1 MSESESA
8 RTIRELNEELE
19 RWKIEAE
26 EHRQER
32 ERWRRESEEH
42 RQERA
47 SVEVWQKQISNL
59 ERDLEV
65 ALFSLQSAEAKVIET
80 KGDQEAVSIKFSEYE
95 KTIETM
101 KADLE
106 DQKSTQEKA
115 QEETTISHGIKVE
128 GLEARNKELEKR
140 LEQAQHEIDQL
151 ELQVV
156 PAELQDIH
164 QALFTAN
171 QNLEETKRKNEKL
184 TADLAEANA
193 NVTRAQEDSSELL
206 SKVSQLQDTI
216 ATHIRDN
223 NTLKESLKEHG
234 KCQENA
240 EITAQHQ
247 QVLAQE
253 RDQKLR
259 LEQALQEHQFQLHQV
274 QQQVQL
280 QQTQL
285 LQQQT
290 EIVNLRATVEVE
302 QKQAALL
309 QQKLQEEQRFNS
321 LQFSRRVSGDGD
333 MSGSFLMIDT
343 VNTGGVSPGLV
354 PMNMN
359 SPESTMSA
367 MSAMNTMAS
376 GAPLSRGTP
385 AFSPSAHAALPP
397 LNPSVKTQGL
407 HNIRTFDGLSMTPM
421 QTSPSQAVAAGSGSA
436 GLPPTGVPSGGTTSE
451 SEPKPR
457 MIHHGS
463 SGSISGISTSSRLSI
478 HGDSMPSPAAT
489 NQSVEELTAQ
499 LQGLLKEKEKLQAD
513 LSKIP
518 ISGGGPMARRKA
530 EILEEQMDENE
541 RAISKVRYSIRL
553 RS

>member
-1 MSESESA
+1 MDRRPMSAYSGLQMPQQRSQQQKGLAPVARSSSMRVSGAQAGGQSAGALPIPQRTKSDTKGPSTPTGIARPMGLPLAGPKRQQNDVADNPEDMERIFSEANAIAKRLSSSAVQSRSGAPGLRAPGVKGEPVVVVVRKAGLPSPTGVPVPGGQQVKSRLSAPPRAVPPNAAQGLKQRLSHPGTVAGVQRQDPRQIPQPQGLLLPRPPGAQGVVQVRRLVALQPRSQSVNQSSTDNSIAAATAEPMSESESA

-234 KCQENA
+234 KCQENVEAISLQHTKDLESLQA

-259 LEQALQEHQFQLHQV
+259 L
-274 QQQVQL
+274 
-280 QQTQL
+280 
-285 LQQQT
+285 
-290 EIVNLRATVEVE
+290 
-302 QKQAALL
+302 
-309 QQKLQEEQRFNS
+309 
-321 LQFSRRVSGDGD
+321 
-333 MSGSFLMIDT
+333 
-343 VNTGGVSPGLV
+343 
-354 PMNMN
+354 
-359 SPESTMSA
+359 
-367 MSAMNTMAS
+367 
-376 GAPLSRGTP
+376 
-385 AFSPSAHAALPP
+385 
-397 LNPSVKTQGL
+397 
-407 HNIRTFDGLSMTPM
+407 
-421 QTSPSQAVAAGSGSA
+421 
-436 GLPPTGVPSGGTTSE
+436 
-451 SEPKPR
+451 
-457 MIHHGS
+457 
-463 SGSISGISTSSRLSI
+463 
-478 HGDSMPSPAAT
+478 
-489 NQSVEELTAQ
+489 
-499 LQGLLKEKEKLQAD
+499 
-513 LSKIP
+513 
-518 ISGGGPMARRKA
+518 
-530 EILEEQMDENE
+530 
-541 RAISKVRYSIRL
+541 
-553 RS
+553 